1 MHVLIAGLALFPVLP
16 VDVVFL
22 ELIIDPDVRKTDYG
36 GIAWE
41 M

>member
-1 MHVLIAGLALFPVLP
+1 VLLP
-16 VDVVFL
+16 VDVVLL